1 MSIIYLHVVIIITA
15 IQKQPS
21 RGVFRKSYFE
31 NMQQMYRRTPM
42 PKYDF
47 NLSLCNFIETTLR
60 HRCSPV
66 YLLHIFRT
74 PFPKNT
80 CGRLLLAIITLFDG
94 KASKIIYMPS
104 NYYLWDLQLFLFFAC
119 LRITQKALQLFFFS
133 PLSLGFQKRTDKK
146 IFVDI
151 S

>member
-1 MSIIYLHVVIIITA
+1 MWLLLLLLFRSSLPEVFLGNGILKICSKCTGEHLCRSMISI
-15 IQKQPS
+15 K
-21 RGVFRKSYFE
+21 
-31 NMQQMYRRTPM
+31 
-42 PKYDF
+42 
-47 NLSLCNFIETTLR
+47 SLCNFFEITLW

-80 CGRLLLAIITLFDG
+80 YGRLLLAIITLFDG
-94 KASKIIYMPS
+94 KASMIIYMLS

-119 LRITQKALQLFFFS
+119 LRVTQKALQLFFFS
-133 PLSLGFQKRTDKK
+133 PFSLVFQKRTDKK